1 MASWWSIRYI
11 RRRQTIVGTFMKH
24 GLGYLLQRFGLA
36 GRVQLSTRRIMNG
49 SYEPESAEYLLA
61 DNLCQAMMELGPT
74 FIKLGQML
82 STRPDMLPPPYI
94 DALETLQDKVEPL
107 PYEEI
112 LKQLVNEIGHP
123 EQVFEEFD
131 PVPLAAASIG
141 QVHWARLKSGEEVI
155 VKVQRPGIERN
166 VESDLEILKGLARI
180 SERRSSE
187 ARRIG
192 IAAMIDEYSRLLLR
206 ELDYAREARNTERVY
221 NNFKDD
227 DRVVIPR
234 VYWEYTTP
242 RVLTQEFIAGVK
254 LSDIEEI
261 DRRGWDRRKI
271 SRLGTEVFLSQ
282 ILLHGFFQAD
292 PHPGNMLVVDEDRI
306 AFIDFGEIGYLTEN
320 RLLHLGELL
329 LSLNKGD
336 IYKAM
341 AMLQDIG
348 IIDELTDTD
357 NFYEDF
363 VDLVKN
369 ISSTSIGN
377 LDMKKI
383 RKDSLELA
391 YRYHLKMPAYLTALM
406 KALITV
412 EGVGKKLDPDFN
424 FTEVAQPLAMKVYAE
439 RIKPTNAYKIFQS
452 KYYRDVRPLRK
463 IPAHLNAL
471 LNTAEEGRLTITMQV
486 EFTPK
491 TNRKLTQL
499 ASRVS
504 ASLII
509 TGALIGSAL
518 IIQTNHSEQVEKY
531 AYLGVIGFG
540 MALILLVVFF
550 LASLRP

>member
-1 MASWWSIRYI
+1 M
-11 RRRQTIVGTFMKH
+11 
-24 GLGYLLQRFGLA
+24 
-36 GRVQLSTRRIMNG
+36 QLSTRQLMNG
-49 SYEPESAEYLLA
+49 SYEAAEYLLA
-61 DNLCQAMMELGPT
+61 DNLRQAMVELGPT

-94 DALETLQDKVEPL
+94 EALETLQDKVEPL
-107 PYEEI
+107 PYELV
-112 LKQLVNEIGHP
+112 LKQLINEIGHP
-123 EQVFEEFD
+123 ELVFEEFD
-131 PVPLAAASIG
+131 PQPLAAASIG
-141 QVHWARLKSGEEVI
+141 QVHRARLKSGEEVI
-155 VKVQRPGIERN
+155 IKIQRPGIEKK
-166 VESDLEILKGLARI
+166 VESDLEILKRLARI
-180 SERRSSE
+180 SEKRSNE

-192 IAAMIDEYSRLLLR
+192 IAAMIEEYSRLLLR

-227 DRVVIPR
+227 TRVVIPQ

-261 DRRGWDRRKI
+261 DRRGWSRRKI

-292 PHPGNMLVVDEDRI
+292 PHPGNMLVVDEDKI
-306 AFIDFGEIGYLTEN
+306 AFIDFGEIGYLTER
-320 RLLHLGELL
+320 RLIYLGELL

-341 AMLQDIG
+341 ATLQDIG
-348 IIDELTDTD
+348 IIDKLTDTD
-357 NFYEDF
+357 DFYEDF

-369 ISSTSIGN
+369 VSSTSIGN
-377 LDMKKI
+377 LDMRKI
-383 RKDSLELA
+383 RKDYLELA
-391 YRYHLKMPAYLTALM
+391 YRYQLRMPAYLTALM

-424 FTEVAQPLAMKVYAE
+424 FSEVARPLAMKVYTE
-439 RIKPTNAYKIFQS
+439 RMKPANAYKYFQG
-452 KYYRDVRPLRK
+452 KYYQDVRPLRK
-463 IPAHLNAL
+463 IPSHLNAL
-471 LNTAEEGRLTITMQV
+471 LNTAEEGRLTINMKI
-486 EFTPK
+486 EFTGK

-509 TGALIGSAL
+509 TGVLIGSAL
-518 IIQTNHSEQVEKY
+518 IIQTNHSAEVEKY

-550 LASLRP
+550 LASLRS

>member
-1 MASWWSIRYI
+1 MGSWWSIRYI
-11 RRRQTIVGTFMKH
+11 RRRQEIVGTFMRH

-36 GRVQLSTRRIMNG
+36 GTMQLSTRQLMNG
-49 SYEPESAEYLLA
+49 SYEAAEYLLA
-61 DNLCQAMMELGPT
+61 DNLRQAMVELGPT

-94 DALETLQDKVEPL
+94 EALETLQDKVEPL
-107 PYEEI
+107 PYELV
-112 LKQLVNEIGHP
+112 LKQLINEIGHP
-123 EQVFEEFD
+123 ELVFEEFD
-131 PVPLAAASIG
+131 PQPLAAASIG
-141 QVHWARLKSGEEVI
+141 QVHRARLKSGEEVI
-155 VKVQRPGIERN
+155 IKIQRPGIEKK
-166 VESDLEILKGLARI
+166 VESDLEILKRLARI
-180 SERRSSE
+180 SEKRSNE

-192 IAAMIDEYSRLLLR
+192 IAAMIEEYSRLLLR

-227 DRVVIPR
+227 TRVVIPQ

-261 DRRGWDRRKI
+261 DRRGWSRRKI

-292 PHPGNMLVVDEDRI
+292 PHPGNMLVVDEDKI
-306 AFIDFGEIGYLTEN
+306 AFIDFGEIGYLTER
-320 RLLHLGELL
+320 RLIYLGELL

-341 AMLQDIG
+341 ATLQDIG
-348 IIDELTDTD
+348 IIDKLTDTD
-357 NFYEDF
+357 DFYEDF

-369 ISSTSIGN
+369 VSSTSIGN
-377 LDMKKI
+377 LDMRKI
-383 RKDSLELA
+383 RKDYLELA
-391 YRYHLKMPAYLTALM
+391 YRYQLRMPAYLTALM

-424 FTEVAQPLAMKVYAE
+424 FSEVARPLAMKVYTE
-439 RIKPTNAYKIFQS
+439 RMKPANAYKYFQG
-452 KYYRDVRPLRK
+452 KYYQDVRPLRK
-463 IPAHLNAL
+463 IPSHLNAL
-471 LNTAEEGRLTITMQV
+471 LNTAEEGRLTINMKI
-486 EFTPK
+486 EFTGK

-509 TGALIGSAL
+509 TGVLIGSAL
-518 IIQTNHSEQVEKY
+518 IIQTNHSAEVEKY

-550 LASLRP
+550 LASLRS

>member
-1 MASWWSIRYI
+1 MGSWWSIRYI
-11 RRRQTIVGTFMKH
+11 RRRQEIVGTFMKH

-36 GRVQLSTRRIMNG
+36 GTVQLSTRQLMNG
-49 SYEPESAEYLLA
+49 SYEAAEYLLA
-61 DNLCQAMMELGPT
+61 DNLRQAMVELGPT

-94 DALETLQDKVEPL
+94 EALETLQDKVEPL
-107 PYEEI
+107 PYELI
-112 LKQLVNEIGHP
+112 LKQLINEIGHP
-123 EQVFEEFD
+123 ELVFEEFD
-131 PVPLAAASIG
+131 PQPLAAASIG
-141 QVHWARLKSGEEVI
+141 QVHRARLKSGEEVI
-155 VKVQRPGIERN
+155 IKIQRPGIEKK

-180 SERRSSE
+180 SERRSNE

-192 IAAMIDEYSRLLLR
+192 IAAMIEEYSRLLLR

-227 DRVVIPR
+227 TRVVIPQ

-242 RVLTQEFIAGVK
+242 RVLTQEFIEGVK

-261 DRRGWDRRKI
+261 DRRGWSRRKI

-292 PHPGNMLVVDEDRI
+292 PHPGNMLVVDENRI
-306 AFIDFGEIGYLTEN
+306 AFIDFGEIGYLTER
-320 RLLHLGELL
+320 RLIYLGELL

-341 AMLQDIG
+341 ATLQDIG
-348 IIDELTDTD
+348 IIDKLTDTD
-357 NFYEDF
+357 DFYEDF

-369 ISSTSIGN
+369 VSSTSIGN

-391 YRYHLKMPAYLTALM
+391 YRYHLRMPAYLTALM

-424 FTEVAQPLAMKVYAE
+424 FTEVARPLAMKVYTE
-439 RIKPTNAYKIFQS
+439 RIKPANVYKYFQG
-452 KYYRDVRPLRK
+452 KYYQDVRPLRK

-471 LNTAEEGRLTITMQV
+471 LNTAEEGRLTINMKI
-486 EFTPK
+486 EFTSK
-491 TNRKLTQL
+491 TNRKFTQL

-509 TGALIGSAL
+509 TGVLIGSAL
-518 IIQTNHSEQVEKY
+518 IIQTNHSAEVEKY

>member
-1 MASWWSIRYI
+1 MGSWWSIRYI
-11 RRRQTIVGTFMKH
+11 RRRQEIVGTFMKH

-36 GRVQLSTRRIMNG
+36 GKVQISTRQLMSG
-49 SYEPESAEYLLA
+49 SYEAAEYLLA
-61 DNLCQAMMELGPT
+61 DNLRQAMVELGPT

-94 DALETLQDKVEPL
+94 EALETLQDKVEPL
-107 PYEEI
+107 PYELV

-123 EQVFEEFD
+123 EQVFEEFEEQ
-131 PVPLAAASIG
+131 PLAAASIG
-141 QVHWARLKSGEEVI
+141 QVHRARLKSGEEVI
-155 VKVQRPGIERN
+155 VKVQRPGIERT
-166 VESDLEILKGLARI
+166 VESDLEILTGLARI
-180 SERRSSE
+180 SERRSAE

-192 IAAMIDEYSRLLLR
+192 IAAMVEEYSRLLLR
-206 ELDYAREARNTERVY
+206 ELDYAREARNTERIY
-221 NNFKDD
+221 NNFKGDT
-227 DRVVIPR
+227 RVVIPR

-242 RVLTQEFIAGVK
+242 RVLTQEFIEGVK

-261 DRRGWDRRKI
+261 DRRGWSRRKI

-292 PHPGNMLVVDEDRI
+292 PHPGNMLVVDEERI
-306 AFIDFGEIGYLTEN
+306 AFIDFGEIGYLTER
-320 RLLHLGELL
+320 RLIYLGELL

-341 AMLQDIG
+341 ATLQDIG
-348 IIDELTDTD
+348 IIDKLIDTD
-357 NFYEDF
+357 DFYEDF

-369 ISSTSIGN
+369 VSSTSIGN

-391 YRYHLKMPAYLTALM
+391 YRYHLRMPAYLTALM

-424 FTEVAQPLAMKVYAE
+424 FTEVARPLAMKVYTE
-439 RIKPTNAYKIFQS
+439 RIKPANVYKYFQG
-452 KYYRDVRPLRK
+452 KYYQDVRPLRK

-471 LNTAEEGRLTITMQV
+471 LNTAEEGNLTINMKI

-491 TNRKLTQL
+491 TNRKFTQL

-509 TGALIGSAL
+509 TGVLIGSAL
-518 IIQTNHSEQVEKY
+518 IIQTNHSAEVEKY

-540 MALILLVVFF
+540 MASILLVVFF

>member
-1 MASWWSIRYI
+1 
-11 RRRQTIVGTFMKH
+11 MKH

-36 GRVQLSTRRIMNG
+36 GTVQLSTRQLMNG
-49 SYEPESAEYLLA
+49 SYEAADYLLA
-61 DNLCQAMMELGPT
+61 DNLRQALVELGPT

-94 DALETLQDKVEPL
+94 EALETLQDKVEPL
-107 PYEEI
+107 PYEQV

-131 PVPLAAASIG
+131 REPLAAASIG
-141 QVHWARLKSGEEVI
+141 QVHRARLKSGEEVI
-155 VKVQRPGIERN
+155 VKIQRPNIERK
-166 VESDLEILKGLARI
+166 VESDLEIIKGLARM
-180 SERRSSE
+180 SERRSPE

-192 IAAMIDEYSRLLLR
+192 IGDMVEEYSRMLLR

-221 NNFKDD
+221 NNFRHD
-227 DRVVIPR
+227 DRVIIPR
-234 VYWEYTTP
+234 VYWQHTTP
-242 RVLTQEFIAGVK
+242 RVLTQEYVAGVK
-254 LSDIEEI
+254 LSDINEI
-261 DRRGWDRRKI
+261 NRRGWDRRKI
-271 SRLGTEVFLSQ
+271 SKLGTETFLSQ

-292 PHPGNMLVVDEDRI
+292 PHPGNMLVVDENTI
-306 AFIDFGEIGYLTEN
+306 AFIDFGQIGTLTER
-320 RLLHLGELL
+320 RLIYLGELL

-341 AMLQDIG
+341 GTLRDIG
-348 IIDELTDTD
+348 IAGDSTD
-357 NFYEDF
+357 NEGFYEDF
-363 VDLVKN
+363 VDLVKDM
-369 ISSTSIGN
+369 SSTTIGN
-377 LDMKKI
+377 LDMKRI
-383 RKDSLELA
+383 RNESLELA
-391 YRYHLKMPAYLTALM
+391 YRYQLKMPAYLTSLM

-424 FTEVAQPLAMKVYAE
+424 FTEVARPLAKKVYSE
-439 RIKPTNAYKIFQS
+439 RLKPENVQKFIRG
-452 KYYRDVRPLRK
+452 KYYQDIRPLGK
-463 IPAHLNAL
+463 MPSNMNAL
-471 LNTAEEGRLTITMQV
+471 LNTTKEGRLVINMQV

-518 IIQTNHSEQVEKY
+518 IIQTNHSALVEKY

-540 MALILLVVFF
+540 LALILLVVFF
-550 LASLRP
+550 LASFKS